1 MKVNETTFRKDKGI
15 TLIAL
20 VVTIIVLL
28 ILAGISISMLTGQ
41 NGILNRATTAKK
53 QTENTNARDEL
64 ALAITSLGM
73 DYHINGQGGTF
84 RDYIFSHEAEL
95 KKELGSDDVT
105 LNKTENTITYK
116 GKIFT
121 VNEDGSIE
129 AADGIALTDTKKT
142 LQIVDGTAEE
152 ATITANLIN
161 LDGSITWSSNKPSI
175 VTVTGNGTTATIK
188 AVAAGTATITA
199 SCSGKSAT
207 CEVTVKQI
215 KYASSLTI
223 KGETEVAEGGT
234 INLTVEQGKNGNEE
248 IEWSVDDTS
257 KATVVA
263 KEGTGGNS
271 AIVTG
276 KKQGTTATITA
287 KAKNSGTK
295 TTATITVT
303 APAFANYTW
312 QEINALAK
320 EIAKDSTITKDT
332 GTVTKTINGKSY
344 TATVGAKKT
353 ITIDEKD
360 YTVRI
365 LGFNH
370 DTLADGQTAYGDAS
384 ITKAGISFEFE
395 TLLPRAKMNSSY
407 TNLGGWGASLMRTNL
422 NSTTAVDGMKN
433 LSNIESVIGS
443 NIIKSVTKS
452 YIKTYNNAGSVTTCN
467 DKLWLLA
474 CSEIWNNGDNGD
486 GTYGGAKASE
496 GDQYKYYADI
506 NATYTSSNPKLYKM
520 HQGSTSSS
528 GWWLRSPIDIVSTSF
543 CYVDN
548 NGSCNAFTAITTYG
562 VAPGF
567 AI

>member
-1 MKVNETTFRKDKGI
+1 MKVKETTFRKDKGI

-84 RDYIFSHEAEL
+84 RDYIFSHEADL
-95 KKELGSDDVT
+95 KKELGSDQVT
-105 LNKTENTITYK
+105 LNSAENTITYK

-129 AADGIALTDTKKT
+129 AVDGIALTDTKKT

-234 INLTVEQGKNGNEE
+234 INLTVEQGNNGNEE

-303 APAFANYTW
+303 AFANYTW

-320 EIAKDSTITKDT
+320 EIAIDSKITKDT
-332 GTVTKTINGKSY
+332 DTVTKTINGKNY
-344 TATVGAKKT
+344 TATVGDKKT
-353 ITIDEKD
+353 VTINEKD
-360 YTVRI
+360 YIVRI

-395 TLLPRAKMNSSY
+395 TLLPAARMNASGY
-407 TNLGGWGASLMRTNL
+407 NTNGWGASDMRTNL
-422 NSTTAVDGMKN
+422 NSTTAVDGMIN
-433 LSNIESVIGS
+433 LSNIESVIG
-443 NIIKSVTKS
+443 NDIIKSVMKN
-452 YIKTYNNAGSVTTCN
+452 YIKTYNNAGSITTCN

-474 CSEIWNNGDNGD
+474 CSEIWNNGYNGT
-486 GTYGGAKASE
+486 GTYGYAVASE
-496 GDQYKYYADI
+496 GNQYKYYADI
-506 NATYTSSNPKLYKM
+506 NATYNSGNSKLYKM
-520 HQGSTSSS
+520 YQGSTSSS
-528 GWWLRSPIDIVSTSF
+528 YWWLRSPDYYKSYTF
-543 CYVDN
+543 CNVHSY
-548 NGSCNAFTAITTYG
+548 GSCYYINAFDANG

>member
-84 RDYIFSHEAEL
+84 RDYIFSHEADL
-95 KKELGSDDVT
+95 KKELGSDQVT
-105 LNKTENTITYK
+105 LNSDENTITYK

-234 INLTVEQGKNGNEE
+234 INLTVEQGNNGNEE

-287 KAKNSGTK
+287 KAKNSGIK

-384 ITKAGISFEFE
+384 ITTAGISFEFE
-395 TLLPRAKMNSSY
+395 TLLPEAQMNASGY
-407 TNLGGWGASLMRTNL
+407 NINGWGASYMRKNL
-422 NSTTAVDGMKN
+422 NSTTAVDGKIN
-433 LSNIESVIGS
+433 LSNIEGVIGS

-452 YIKTYNNAGSVTTCN
+452 YIKTCSDANSVTTCN

-474 CSEIWNNGDNGD
+474 CSEIWNNGYNGT
-486 GTYGGAKASE
+486 GTYGCAVASE
-496 GDQYKYYADI
+496 GNQYKYYADI
-506 NATYTSSNPKLYKM
+506 NATYNSGNSKLYKM
-520 HQGSTSSS
+520 YQGSTSSS
-528 GWWLRSPIDIVSTSF
+528 CWWLRSPDYNLSSSF
-543 CYVDN
+543 CRVLYSGIC
-548 NGSCNAFTAITTYG
+548 GSYSADGAYG

>member
-1 MKVNETTFRKDKGI
+1 MLKNTLRRNKGI

-84 RDYIFSHEAEL
+84 RDYIFSHEADL
-95 KKELGSDDVT
+95 KKELGSDQVT
-105 LNKTENTITYK
+105 LNSDENTITYK

-234 INLTVEQGKNGNEE
+234 INLTVEQGNNGNEE

-263 KEGTGGNS
+263 KEGTGGNL

-295 TTATITVT
+295 ATATITVT

-320 EIAKDSTITKDT
+320 EIAKDSKITKDT
-332 GTVTKTINGKSY
+332 DTVTKTINGKSY

-395 TLLPRAKMNSSY
+395 TLLPAAQMNASGY
-407 TNLGGWGASLMRTNL
+407 NTNGWGASDMRTNL
-422 NSTTAVDGMKN
+422 NSTTAVDGKIN
-433 LSNIESVIGS
+433 LSNIEGVIGS
-443 NIIKSVTKS
+443 NIIKSVKKN
-452 YIKTYNNAGSVTTCN
+452 YIKIYNDAGSITTCN

-474 CSEIWNNGDNGD
+474 CSEIWNKGSNGN
-486 GTYGGAKASE
+486 GTYGYAKASE
-496 GDQYKYYADI
+496 GNQYKYYADI
-506 NATYTSSNPKLYKM
+506 NATYDSSNPKLYKM
-520 HQGSTSSS
+520 YQGSTSSS
-528 GWWLRSPIDIVSTSF
+528 YWWLRSPYCGYSNYFCCVSG
-543 CYVDN
+543 
-548 NGSCNAFTAITTYG
+548 NGSCAGSTADDTRG

>member
-84 RDYIFSHEAEL
+84 RDYIFAHEADL
-95 KKELGSDDVT
+95 KKELGSDQVT
-105 LNKTENTITYK
+105 LNSAENLITYK

-234 INLTVEQGKNGNEE
+234 INLTVEQGNNGNEE

-344 TATVGAKKT
+344 TATVGDKKT
-353 ITIDEKD
+353 VTINEKD
-360 YTVRI
+360 YIVRI

-370 DTLADGQTAYGDAS
+370 DTLENGQTAYGDAS

-395 TLLPRAKMNSSY
+395 TLLPAAQMNASGY
-407 TNLGGWGASLMRTNL
+407 NTNGWGASDMRTNL
-422 NSTTAVDGMKN
+422 NSTTAVDGKIN
-433 LSNIESVIGS
+433 LSNIEGAIGS

-474 CSEIWNNGDNGD
+474 CSEIWSKGYQENA
-486 GTYGGAKASE
+486 YGYAIASE
-496 GDQYKYYADI
+496 GAQYKYYANI
-506 NATYTSSNPKLYKM
+506 NATYSSGNSKLYKM
-520 HQGSTSSS
+520 YQGSTSSTY
-528 GWWLRSPIDIVSTSF
+528 WWLRSPYYGGSIGF
-543 CYVDN
+543 CGVGSGGACGF
-548 NGSCNAFTAITTYG
+548 NGAGNTYG

>member
-1 MKVNETTFRKDKGI
+1 MLKNTLRRNKGI

-84 RDYIFSHEAEL
+84 RDYIFSHEADL
-95 KKELGSDDVT
+95 KKELGSDQVT
-105 LNKTENTITYK
+105 LNSAENLITYK

-152 ATITANLIN
+152 ATLTANLIN
-161 LDGSITWSSNKPSI
+161 LDGSITWSSSKPSI

-234 INLTVEQGKNGNEE
+234 INLTVEQGNNGNEE

-370 DTLADGQTAYGDAS
+370 DTLSDGQTAYGDAS
-384 ITKAGISFEFE
+384 ITTAGISFEFE
-395 TLLPRAKMNSSY
+395 TLLPGAKMTSSSTNS
-407 TNLGGWGASLMRTNL
+407 GGWEASLMRTNL

-433 LSNIESVIGS
+433 LSNIESAIGS

-452 YIKTYNNAGSVTTCN
+452 YIKTYDNAGSVTTCN

-474 CSEIWNNGDNGD
+474 CSEIWSKGYQENA
-486 GTYGGAKASE
+486 YGYAIASE
-496 GDQYKYYADI
+496 GAQYKYYANI
-506 NATYTSSNPKLYKM
+506 NATYNSGNSKLYKM
-520 HQGSTSSS
+520 YQGSTSSS
-528 GWWLRSPIDIVSTSF
+528 YWWLRSPTYDINYTF
-543 CYVDN
+543 CSVDS
-548 NGSCNAFTAITTYG
+548 NGTCYGYRASYADG

>member
-28 ILAGISISMLTGQ
+28 ILAGISINMLMGQ
-41 NGILNRATTAKK
+41 NGILNRATTAKT
-53 QTENTNARDEL
+53 QTESTNARDEL

-73 DYHINGQGGTF
+73 VYHINGQGGTF
-84 RDYIFSHEAEL
+84 RDYIFSHEADL
-95 KKELGSDDVT
+95 KKELGSDQLT
-105 LNKTENTITYK
+105 LNSDENLITYK

-152 ATITANLIN
+152 ATLTANLIN
-161 LDGSITWSSNKPSI
+161 LDGSITWTTSAPSI

-188 AVAAGTATITA
+188 ALAAGTATITA
-199 SCSGKSAT
+199 SCNGKSAT

-234 INLTVEQGKNGNEE
+234 INLTVEQGNNGNEE

-263 KEGTGGNS
+263 KEGTDGMT

-276 KKQGTTATITA
+276 KKQGTTVTVTA
-287 KAKNSGTK
+287 KAKNSGTT

-303 APAFANYTW
+303 APAFANYKW

-332 GTVTKTINGKSY
+332 DTVTKTINGKSY

-370 DTLADGQTAYGDAS
+370 DTLENGQTAYGDAS

-395 TLLPRAKMNSSY
+395 TLLPSAEMNSSN
-407 TNLGGWGASLMRTNL
+407 TNSGGWAASLMRTNL
-422 NSTTAVDGMKN
+422 NSTTAVDGKIN
-433 LSNIESVIGS
+433 LSNIEGVIGS

-452 YIKTYNNAGSVTTCN
+452 YIKTYNNASSVTTCN

-474 CSEIWNNGDNGD
+474 CSEIWSKGYQENA
-486 GTYGGAKASE
+486 YGYAIASE

-506 NATYTSSNPKLYKM
+506 NATWNSSNSKLYKM
-520 HQGSTSSS
+520 YQGSTSSS
-528 GWWLRSPIDIVSTSF
+528 SWWLRSPTYNFSYIICTVYSGGY
-543 CYVDN
+543 CL
-548 NGSCNAFTAITTYG
+548 NGIADKTNG

>member
-1 MKVNETTFRKDKGI
+1 MLKNTLRRNKGI

-41 NGILNRATTAKK
+41 NGILNRAQEAKSK
-53 QTENTNARDEL
+53 TEKGSAREEL
-64 ALAITSLGM
+64 ELAITSLGM

-129 AADGIALTDTKKT
+129 AVDGIALTDTKKT

-152 ATITANLIN
+152 ATLTANLIN

-188 AVAAGTATITA
+188 AVAEGTATITA

-234 INLTVEQGKNGNEE
+234 INLTVEQGNNGNEE

-303 APAFANYTW
+303 APAFANYKW
-312 QEINALAK
+312 EEINALAK

-353 ITIDEKD
+353 ITIDGKV

-370 DTLADGQTAYGDAS
+370 DTLSDGQTAYGDAS

-395 TLLPRAKMNSSY
+395 TLLPGAKMNSSI
-407 TNLGGWGASLMRTNL
+407 TNSGGWESSLMRTNL
-422 NSTTAVDGMKN
+422 NSTTAADGMIN
-433 LSNIESVIGS
+433 LSDLEKDTAIGS
-443 NIIKSVTKS
+443 NIIKSVMKN
-452 YIKTYNNAGSVTTCN
+452 YIKTYNNAGSITTCN

-474 CSEIWNNGDNGD
+474 CSEIWNNGYNGT
-486 GTYGGAKASE
+486 GTYGYAVASE
-496 GDQYKYYADI
+496 GNQYKYYADI
-506 NATYTSSNPKLYKM
+506 NATYNSGNSKLYKM
-520 HQGSTSSS
+520 YQGSTSSS
-528 GWWLRSPIDIVSTSF
+528 YWWLRSPYYGDSNRF
-543 CYVDN
+543 CYVDG
-548 NGSCNAFTAITTYG
+548 NGYSTANYASTTYG